1 MALLGID
8 ESLPENPDLLRHMM
22 WARSGKVP
30 AASADDL
37 RVATFSAGL
46 SRSAPGLLADELS
59 APGSVQAQRVAE
71 TVQRAAPDVVL
82 LTDFDVDSGEA
93 AARSFRTNYLA
104 VGTGG
109 QEGIDYPHVYTAEV
123 NNGVDT
129 GADLDNDGVIGGQGD
144 HFSAGHDLK
153 QAQAE
158 RANFTV
164 EERWAYEELRYFDY
178 SMKIWDFPKP
188 TIAQVQGACVAG
200 GFMIANMCDLVVASE
215 SAYFSDPVGHTLG
228 AAATEVLIHPW
239 VMGARKAKEM
249 LYMGSRISAQEAL
262 AIGMVNRVVGDAQL
276 GEAALAM
283 AQQIAKAPP
292 FGLRLIKRSINRSL
306 DAQGLRTALAAHFD
320 THQLSHLSEGFL
332 TARDR
337 GLSNAI
343 QKNPEKAA

>member
-1 MALLGID
+1 MTYDTLEI
-8 ESLPENPDLLRHMM
+8 ENHGAVR
-22 WARSGKVP
+22 RI
-30 AASADDL
+30 
-37 RVATFSAGL
+37 
-46 SRSAPGLLADELS
+46 LLAREAQRNAQSQQMLDELM
-59 APGSVQAQRVAE
+59 AAFDAARVDDSVNV
-71 TVQRAAPDVVL
+71 VVL
-82 LTDFDVDSGEA
+82 
-93 AARSFRTNYLA
+93 
-104 VGTGG
+104 GG
-109 QEGIDYPHVYTAEV
+109 K
-123 NNGVDT
+123 
-129 GADLDNDGVIGGQGD
+129 GA

-158 RANFTV
+158 RSNFTV

-249 LYMGSRISAQEAL
+249 LFTGGKISAQEAKEM
-262 AIGMVNRVVGDAQL
+262 GMVNRVVSDAEL
-276 GEAALAM
+276 PDAAMAL

-292 FGLRLIKRSINRSL
+292 FGLHLIKRLINRTL
-306 DAQGLRTALAAHFD
+306 DSQGLRTALAAHFD
-320 THQLSHLSEGFL
+320 THQLSHLSNGFL

-337 GLSNAI
+337 GLANAI
-343 QKNPEKAA
+343 QKNPEKA

>member
-1 MALLGID
+1 MAYETLAL
-8 ESLPENPDLLRHMM
+8 ENHGAVR
-22 WARSGKVP
+22 RI
-30 AASADDL
+30 
-37 RVATFSAGL
+37 
-46 SRSAPGLLADELS
+46 LLARPAQRNAQSQQMLDEL
-59 APGSVQAQRVAE
+59 AVALDEAQGDTQVN
-71 TVQRAAPDVVL
+71 VV
-82 LTDFDVDSGEA
+82 
-93 AARSFRTNYLA
+93 
-104 VGTGG
+104 
-109 QEGIDYPHVYTAEV
+109 
-123 NNGVDT
+123 
-129 GADLDNDGVIGGQGD
+129 VIGGQGE

-178 SMKIWDFPKP
+178 SLKIWDFPKP

-200 GFMIANMCDLVVASE
+200 GFMIANMCDLVVAGE

-239 VMGARKAKEM
+239 VMGARKAKE
-249 LYMGSRISAQEAL
+249 LLFTGARLSAQEARE
-262 AIGMVNRVVGDAQL
+262 IGMVNRVVADADL
-276 GEAALAM
+276 ADAALAL

-292 FGLRLIKRSINRSL
+292 FGLKLIKRSINRSL

-337 GLSNAI
+337 GLANAI
-343 QKNPEKAA
+343 QKNPEKNA

>member
-1 MALLGID
+1 MAFDTLEI
-8 ESLPENPDLLRHMM
+8 ENHGAVR
-22 WARSGKVP
+22 RI
-30 AASADDL
+30 
-37 RVATFSAGL
+37 
-46 SRSAPGLLADELS
+46 LLAREAQRNAQSQQMLDELMT
-59 APGSVQAQRVAE
+59 AL
-71 TVQRAAPDVVL
+71 D
-82 LTDFDVDSGEA
+82 D
-93 AARSFRTNYLA
+93 ARHDDGVHA
-104 VGTGG
+104 V
-109 QEGIDYPHVYTAEV
+109 
-123 NNGVDT
+123 
-129 GADLDNDGVIGGQGD
+129 VIGGKGA

-158 RANFTV
+158 RSSFTV
-164 EERWAYEELRYFDY
+164 EERWTYEELRYFDY
-178 SMKIWDFPKP
+178 SLRIWDFPKP

-239 VMGARKAKEM
+239 VMGARKAKE
-249 LYMGSRISAQEAL
+249 LLFTGGRLSASEAH
-262 AIGMVNRVVGDAQL
+262 AIGMVNRVVSDAEL
-276 GEAALAM
+276 GESTLAL

-292 FGLRLIKRSINRSL
+292 FGLRLIKRSINRTL

-343 QKNPEKAA
+343 QKNREASA